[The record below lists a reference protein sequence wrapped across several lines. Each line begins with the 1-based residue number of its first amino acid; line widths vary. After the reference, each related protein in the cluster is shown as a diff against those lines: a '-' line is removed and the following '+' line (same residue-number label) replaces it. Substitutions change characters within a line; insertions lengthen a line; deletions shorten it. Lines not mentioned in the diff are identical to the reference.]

1 MPAPAL
7 RSPVSRLL
15 VPFTGLLLLAAA
27 CDSPPAL
34 EPEVVE
40 RVEVCEDLVPIGV
53 ELVRRTAEAVEGA
66 PLAMVTGEIP
76 PSDELAGLRAIGRE
90 IDRRASRLA
99 CDPRELNAAINVETA
114 ELESDDPVAQMYLD
128 VVREGVVGTLP
139 PPPPTTTTST
149 TVPSTGG

>member
-1 MPAPAL
+1 MPPAP

-15 VPFTGLLLLAAA
+15 VPFTGLLLLAAS

-40 RVEVCEDLVPIGV
+40 RVEVCEDLVPIGA
-53 ELVRRTAEAVEGA
+53 ELVRRTAAAVEGA

-76 PSDELAGLRAIGRE
+76 PTDELAALRAIGRE
-90 IDRRASRLA
+90 IDLRASRLT
-99 CDPRELNAAINVETA
+99 CDARALNAAINEDTS
-114 ELESDDPVAQMYLD
+114 ELESDDPVAQMYLE

-139 PPPPTTTTST
+139 PPPPTTAFST
-149 TVPSTGG
+149 STGG

>member
-7 RSPVSRLL
+7 RSPVSRFL
-15 VPFTGLLLLAAA
+15 VPFTGLVLLAGA

-40 RVEVCEDLVPIGV
+40 RVEVCDDLVPIGV

-66 PLAMVTGEIP
+66 PLAVVTGEIP

-90 IDRRASRLA
+90 IDLRASRLA
-99 CDPRELNAAINVETA
+99 CDPGELNAAINAETA
-114 ELESDDPVAQMYLD
+114 QLDSDDPVARMYLD

-139 PPPPTTTTST
+139 PPPPTTTST
-149 TVPSTGG
+149 TPPSTGG

>member
-1 MPAPAL
+1 MPPRAVRPPSSA
-7 RSPVSRLL
+7 L
-15 VPFTGLLLLAAA
+15 VPAAVALALFVAA

-40 RVEVCEDLVPIGV
+40 RVEVCEDLVPIAA

-66 PLAMVTGEIP
+66 PLAMVTGEIA

-90 IDRRASRLA
+90 IDLRAARLA
-99 CDPRELNAAINVETA
+99 CDPAGLNAAINEDTA

-128 VVREGVVGTLP
+128 VIREGVVGTLP
-139 PPPPTTTTST
+139 PPPPTTTST
-149 TVPSTGG
+149 VPPSTGG